1 MGTQARKTTKVLVL
15 AGTAQ
20 LMRINTLTGVAQKQW
35 RTLQASLSPQA
46 VSELSPATPVVIIPE
61 NATATI
67 QGTGATII
75 LAGPASH
82 VKYCEVHQ
90 ADGLRGSTFI
100 AAEPASHV
108 DWTVVNAGRAANE
121 TRIDYVRAAR
131 AARVTWRIGEL
142 TTGQDHLTLMA
153 DLVGESAHVALSVA
167 ALAGRLSQQQITA
180 RITHQVPAT
189 TATIAQYG
197 VVLTSGR
204 LNFDT
209 TGRIVAGARQAA
221 MTQRSKV
228 LLMTPQGTGTV
239 NPQLLIDEDDVTA
252 AHAASIGRLAA
263 NQFFYLQS
271 RGLSRQQIVRLIA
284 RGFLGPVIDQVKDA
298 TLRQTLQ
305 ALIER
310 QVAADAV
317 D

>member
-1 MGTQARKTTKVLVL
+1 MERQAREAAGVRVLK
-15 AGTAQ
+15 GSAQ
-20 LMRINTLTGVAQKQW
+20 LTRVSALTGVAQKQW
-35 RTLQASLSPQA
+35 RTLQASLSPHII
-46 VSELSPATPVVIIPE
+46 SELSAATPVVVIPE

-67 QGTGATII
+67 QGTKTTVI

-90 ADGLRGSTFI
+90 PAGLRGATFI
-100 AAEPASHV
+100 AAGPASHV
-108 DWTVVNAGRAANE
+108 DWTVVNAGKTSHK
-121 TRIDYVRAAR
+121 TRVNYVQAAR
-131 AARVTWRIGEL
+131 AARVTWRVGEL

-153 DLVGESAHVALSVA
+153 DLIGVGAHVALSVA
-167 ALAGRLSQQQITA
+167 ALAGQLSRQRITA
-180 RITHQVPAT
+180 RITHQVSAT

-197 VVLTSGR
+197 VVLATGR

-209 TGRIVAGARQAA
+209 TGRIVSGAHQAA
-221 MTQRSKV
+221 MTQQSKV

-263 NQFFYLQS
+263 DQLFYLQS
-271 RGLSRQQIVRLIA
+271 RGLSRQQIVRLITW
-284 RGFLGPVIDQVKDA
+284 GFLRPVIDQVKDA
-298 TLRQTLQ
+298 ALQQTLQ
-305 ALIER
+305 SLIER

-317 D
+317 G